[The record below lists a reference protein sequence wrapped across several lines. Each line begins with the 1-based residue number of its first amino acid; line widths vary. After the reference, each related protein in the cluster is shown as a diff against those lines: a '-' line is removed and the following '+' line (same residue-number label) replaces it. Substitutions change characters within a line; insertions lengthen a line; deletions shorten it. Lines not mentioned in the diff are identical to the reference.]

1 MIRAV
6 ALLVAVL
13 GYLTMCGQQYP
24 VRVFLQDQVSGQ
36 QVNAIAQG
44 ADGQLWLGLSEG
56 LASFDGW
63 DMHQHILDRHGA
75 ITALFPSPDGYIW
88 LGTAQGGVGRLQGDA
103 VIWTDSTGNAPRSRI
118 IYLAMVG
125 DSLLAVTETAGLY
138 CYANSQ
144 WTYLEVQGY
153 QPGLSVYAAI
163 LSPEE
168 QLWLAGD
175 QGIFFYDVSSGSV
188 RLYTMADGL
197 PDIICTALSLSAG
210 GTLWIGTFDSGIASF
225 DDQADRFVR
234 VMDKPWQAGEVT
246 ALRELTDGTVWITT
260 ARAGLVEWHPSLPD
274 TVTSVVGLSPVSLR
288 KTKWLLT
295 DREGSVW
302 TVSDNALINLR
313 PCVAVIHEP
322 AGEMAG
328 EILAVHVGQDGIV
341 YLSTP
346 SGVYAT
352 TSGRHKDW
360 RKMAIAGLTDK
371 DMVVAIQQDGAGNLW
386 LGTFGQGLLRV
397 MPSGRADR
405 FTELDGLV
413 NDNVLDLAIYGDTLW
428 MATLGGVGCV
438 PLPESGK
445 QAGYRF
451 INYTTE
457 DGLGTNYVYQV
468 YPDSKG
474 RIWFATDGKGLSLL
488 EKGRFRQ
495 FGKQHGLSS
504 EVVYSITEDQN
515 GIIWFSALHAGIYS
529 FDGTTF
535 RQFTRKEGLH
545 GVDVVALSATDG
557 GHLVIVHEEGVDLLD
572 TRSLQLIHLEDEIGL
587 PRTNAN
593 LNVLDKSR
601 SGDVWVGMQNGLLRY
616 RIAGAKQ
623 AFAPQLSIRG
633 LLIDRRPA
641 PLSRSMRLTYRQNHL
656 TFLYTGIW
664 FSSPEMV
671 LYQHRL
677 EGFDTTW
684 VTTRDRQVSYPGLP
698 PGEYTFSV
706 RCSID
711 GVFDSEQPVSVSFV
725 VQRPFWQTWWFVS
738 LLVIVLAASLY
749 LYIRLRERRIRQ
761 WQQLERDKIEF
772 QFQTLRSQISPHF
785 LFNSFNT
792 LLTMIEDDK
801 EQAAAYVQ
809 TMSDF
814 FRDILSYRDVDLI
827 PLSDELEVLQRYF
840 ALQQQRFGNNLQ
852 LRVDL
857 PDLEH
862 AMIPPLTLQLLV
874 ENAIKHNVVSKAKP
888 LTVEITSEGDRLIVR
903 NNLQLKQ
910 ETEVST
916 RVGLS
921 NIAKRYQLLS
931 SEPVLLEADDH
942 YFTVRLPIIIR
953 ST

>member
-1 MIRAV
+1 MSRVV
-6 ALLVAVL
+6 AFMLAAI
-13 GYLTMCGQQYP
+13 GYLAIYGQQYP
-24 VRVFLQDQVSGQ
+24 VRVFLQDQVSGHE
-36 QVNAIAQG
+36 VSAIAQG
-44 ADGQLWLGLSEG
+44 ADGQLWLGLSHG
-56 LASFDGW
+56 LATFDGW
-63 DMHQHILDRHGA
+63 DMHQHTLDQGGA
-75 ITALFPSPDGYIW
+75 ITTIFPSPDGTLW
-88 LGTAQGGVGRLQGDA
+88 LGTDHGGVGKLQGDA

-118 IYLAMVG
+118 IYLAMAG
-125 DSLLAVTETAGLY
+125 DTLLAVTATAGLY

-144 WTYLEVQGY
+144 WTYLEIQGY
-153 QPGLSVYAAI
+153 QPGLSIYDAV
-163 LSPEE
+163 LSREDK
-168 QLWLAGD
+168 LWLAGD
-175 QGIFFYDVSSGSV
+175 QGLFCYDVSSGSV

-197 PDIICTALSLSAG
+197 PDIICTALSLSEG
-210 GTLWIGTFDSGIASF
+210 GTLWVGTFDSGIASF
-225 DDQADRFVR
+225 DDKADRFLR
-234 VMDKPWQAGEVT
+234 VMDKPWQAGEVSS
-246 ALRELTDGTVWITT
+246 LKELADGSVWITT

-274 TVTSVVGLSPVSLR
+274 SVSAVRGLTPVSLR
-288 KTKWLLT
+288 KTKGLVT

-302 TVSDNALINLR
+302 TIGDNALINLR
-313 PCVAVIHEP
+313 PCVAIFHEP
-322 AGEMAG
+322 AGEAAG
-328 EILAVHVGQDGIV
+328 EILAVHVGDNGAV

-346 SGVYAT
+346 TGVYAT
-352 TSGRHKDW
+352 TSGGHREW
-360 RKMAIAGLTDK
+360 RKMLIAGLTPN
-371 DMVVAIQQDGAGNLW
+371 DMVVTMQQDEAGNLW
-386 LGTFGQGLLRV
+386 LGTFGQGLIRV
-397 MPSGRADR
+397 TPSGRTDR
-405 FTELDGLV
+405 FTEQDGLV
-413 NDNVLDLAIYGDTLW
+413 NDNVLDLAVSGDTLW

-438 PLPESGK
+438 PLHGAGTN
-445 QAGYRF
+445 AGYSF

-488 EKGRFRQ
+488 ENGRFRQ
-495 FGKQHGLSS
+495 FDKQHGLSS

-515 GIIWFSALHAGIYS
+515 GLIWFSALHAGIYS
-529 FDGTTF
+529 FDGATF
-535 RQFTRKEGLH
+535 RQFTRQEGLH
-545 GVDVVALSATDG
+545 GVDVVALSATDA

-616 RIAGAKQ
+616 RVAGAKQ

-641 PLSRSMRLTYRQNHL
+641 PLSSAMRLAYRQNHL
-656 TFLYTGIW
+656 TFLYAGIW

-677 EGFDTTW
+677 QGFDTTW

-706 RCSID
+706 RCSVD

-725 VQRPFWQTWWFVS
+725 VLRPFWQTWWFVS
-738 LLVIVLAASLY
+738 LMVILLAASLY
-749 LYIRLRERRIRQ
+749 LYVTLREKRIRQ

-827 PLSDELEVLQRYF
+827 PLKDELEVLQRYF

-852 LRVDL
+852 LLVDL

-888 LTVEITSEGDRLIVR
+888 LTVQISTEGNRLIVR

-931 SEPVLLEADDH
+931 SEPVELAADDH
-942 YFTVRLPIIIR
+942 YFTVRLPIIIQ
-953 ST
+953 SA